1 MLIKK
6 LKILNTVEDTTI
18 REVNFHIG
26 ANFVVDMEESKK
38 HNKVGKTTFLKL
50 IDVALGAKDR
60 NFIYSD
66 PETNSSVPELE
77 QFLLSNKVAVEMSIC
92 DNLETPK
99 KTHILHVELFNRG
112 KYRIDGEVI
121 SQYEYRKTLNE
132 VLFNNV
138 KNIPTFRQLINS
150 FVRISMS
157 GDNNAFLRNISRAS
171 TSTYRGV
178 YNYLFNI
185 SDPAIDI
192 ERDELKR
199 ELSAVENAEKQ
210 YKKFQGTQTS
220 EEISQV
226 ITALKNER
234 QILQDKLDDIVSSED
249 FKKNREKISEIR
261 QEYTFLT
268 NKLSE
273 IEYKS
278 KNNMLRIEELE
289 KNSENKLNKNLTF
302 EFFKEI
308 KEKLPDI
315 NKSFEDLVNFND
327 QLEKNKLNY
336 LRTVQNNFNALAEEV
351 ENKRQSLLEGN
362 VAFISLIAD
371 NKIEEYNLISQ
382 QLTQRDKEISE
393 REQNLKTI
401 ADFSKKIEEI
411 KQKITTLERK
421 TSEGSSGSEKMSK
434 FNGYFTSI
442 SSRISGER
450 PVLTY
455 NSDSND
461 FPLGITE
468 LEGTSTGTRKSVI
481 AAYDLAYQQFARS
494 EKKAVPN
501 FIVHD
506 VLENIE
512 GNDLHSLIQISNESH
527 TQYIVAILK
536 EKLSSSGISE
546 EEQEELQVIE
556 LSSEDRLFQREN
568 SENNIDAPIVDMIEN
583 KKSVKGKDIKSA

>member
-1 MLIKK
+1 M
-6 LKILNTVEDTTI
+6 
-18 REVNFHIG
+18 
-26 ANFVVDMEESKK
+26 
-38 HNKVGKTTFLKL
+38 
-50 IDVALGAKDR
+50 
-60 NFIYSD
+60 
-66 PETNSSVPELE
+66 
-77 QFLLSNKVAVEMSIC
+77 
-92 DNLETPK
+92 
-99 KTHILHVELFNRG
+99 
-112 KYRIDGEVI
+112 
-121 SQYEYRKTLNE
+121 
-132 VLFNNV
+132 
-138 KNIPTFRQLINS
+138 
-150 FVRISMS
+150 
-157 GDNNAFLRNISRAS
+157 
-171 TSTYRGV
+171 
-178 YNYLFNI
+178 
-185 SDPAIDI
+185 
-192 ERDELKR
+192 
-199 ELSAVENAEKQ
+199 
-210 YKKFQGTQTS
+210 
-220 EEISQV
+220 
-226 ITALKNER
+226 
-234 QILQDKLDDIVSSED
+234 
-249 FKKNREKISEIR
+249 
-261 QEYTFLT
+261 
-268 NKLSE
+268 
-273 IEYKS
+273 
-278 KNNMLRIEELE
+278 
-289 KNSENKLNKNLTF
+289 
-302 EFFKEI
+302 
-308 KEKLPDI
+308 
-315 NKSFEDLVNFND
+315 NFND

>member
-26 ANFVVDMEESKK
+26 ANFVVDMEEK

-371 NKIEEYNLISQ
+371 NKIE
-382 QLTQRDKEISE
+382 
-393 REQNLKTI
+393 
-401 ADFSKKIEEI
+401 
-411 KQKITTLERK
+411 
-421 TSEGSSGSEKMSK
+421 GSSGSEKMSK

>member
-1 MLIKK
+1 
-6 LKILNTVEDTTI
+6 
-18 REVNFHIG
+18 
-26 ANFVVDMEESKK
+26 
-38 HNKVGKTTFLKL
+38 
-50 IDVALGAKDR
+50 
-60 NFIYSD
+60 
-66 PETNSSVPELE
+66 
-77 QFLLSNKVAVEMSIC
+77 
-92 DNLETPK
+92 
-99 KTHILHVELFNRG
+99 
-112 KYRIDGEVI
+112 
-121 SQYEYRKTLNE
+121 
-132 VLFNNV
+132 
-138 KNIPTFRQLINS
+138 
-150 FVRISMS
+150 MS

-421 TSEGSSGSEKMSK
+421 TSEGSSGSEK
-434 FNGYFTSI
+434 
-442 SSRISGER
+442 
-450 PVLTY
+450 
-455 NSDSND
+455 
-461 FPLGITE
+461 
-468 LEGTSTGTRKSVI
+468 
-481 AAYDLAYQQFARS
+481 
-494 EKKAVPN
+494 
-501 FIVHD
+501 
-506 VLENIE
+506 
-512 GNDLHSLIQISNESH
+512 
-527 TQYIVAILK
+527 
-536 EKLSSSGISE
+536 
-546 EEQEELQVIE
+546 
-556 LSSEDRLFQREN
+556 
-568 SENNIDAPIVDMIEN
+568 
-583 KKSVKGKDIKSA
+583 